1 MATRKQI
8 AANRKNA
15 QRSTG
20 PRTGAGKE
28 RSSTNSIRHGLLAQ
42 FHPIA
47 GEDPQEFSK
56 FEEGIRADLKPEGGC
71 EESLVDRIVKDTWR
85 LNRFDNVEGAL
96 LENLESLDDLSISE
110 LLNVLKFFC
119 NESGRT
125 FDRFLEE
132 FKFLTN
138 NERNLQ
144 TLAQNKLDLG
154 PVGESQLAGAAKF
167 ARLADERNSLE
178 SILVKNLVARLG
190 GRPAPAA
197 TQSIQT
203 GALDGAEGER
213 AIPSTIEDVKRIA
226 RSFAR
231 NRVQLELVLRY
242 RTRIERSRDSAMHE
256 LQRRQAARQG
266 QLVPAPEVVD
276 VNVNFTG
283 KDEDRN

>member
-8 AANRKNA
+8 AANRKSA

-96 LENLESLDDLSISE
+96 LENSESLDDLSISE
-110 LLNVLKFFC
+110 LLNVLRFFC
-119 NESGRT
+119 GESGRT

-144 TLAQNKLDLG
+144 TLAQDKLDLG
-154 PVGESQLAGAAKF
+154 SVGESQLAGAAKF

-178 SILVKNLVARLG
+178 SILVKNLIARLG
-190 GRPAPAA
+190 RPLPTA
-197 TQSIQT
+197 THAIQT
-203 GALDGAEGER
+203 GASDGTEGEC
-213 AIPSTIEDVKRIA
+213 AIPSTIEVRRIA

-242 RTRIERSRDSAMHE
+242 RTRIERSRDNALHE
-256 LQRRQAARQG
+256 LQRRQAIRQG

-276 VNVNFTG
+276 VNVSFSG

>member
-1 MATRKQI
+1 MATRKQV
-8 AANRKNA
+8 AANRQNA
-15 QRSTG
+15 KRSTG

-56 FEEGIRADLKPEGGC
+56 FEERIRADLKPEGGF
-71 EESLVDRIVKDTWR
+71 EESLVDRTIKDTWR

-96 LENLESLDDLSISE
+96 LENSESLDNLSISE
-110 LLNVLKFFC
+110 LLNVLRFFC
-119 NESGRT
+119 GESGRT

-144 TLAQNKLDLG
+144 TLAQDKLDLG
-154 PVGESQLAGAAKF
+154 SVGESQLAGAAKF

-178 SILVKNLVARLG
+178 SILVKNLIARLG
-190 GRPAPAA
+190 RPVPTA
-197 TQSIQT
+197 THAIQT
-203 GALDGAEGER
+203 GALDGTGGEC
-213 AIPSTIEDVKRIA
+213 AIPSTIEVRRIA

-242 RTRIERSRDSAMHE
+242 RTRIERSRDNALHE
-256 LQRRQAARQG
+256 LQRRQAIRQG

-276 VNVNFTG
+276 VNVSFSG

>member
-1 MATRKQI
+1 MATRRQI
-8 AANRKNA
+8 TANRKNA
-15 QRSTG
+15 KRSTG

-42 FHPIA
+42 SDPIA
-47 GEDPQEFSK
+47 GEIPVEYAK
-56 FEEGIRADLKPEGGC
+56 FEQRIRADLKPEGGF
-71 EESLVDRIVKDTWR
+71 EESLVDRIIKDTRR
-85 LNRFDNVEGAL
+85 LNRFDDVEGAL

-110 LLNVLKFFC
+110 LLDVLRFFC
-119 NESGRT
+119 GESGKT
-125 FDRFLEE
+125 FDRLLAEY
-132 FKFLTN
+132 KFLTD
-138 NERNLQ
+138 NERDLQ
-144 TLAQNKLDLG
+144 TVIQNKHDPG
-154 PVGESQLAGAAKF
+154 SAAGSQLAGAAKF
-167 ARLADERNSLE
+167 ARLTDERNSLE
-178 SILVKNLVARLG
+178 SILVKSLITRL

-203 GALDGAEGER
+203 GAQMDRVEGER
-213 AIPSTIEDVKRIA
+213 DTPLTVADFNRIA
-226 RSFAR
+226 RSFSR

-242 RTRIERSRDSAMHE
+242 RTKIERSRDSALHE